1 MYEEQRERRV
11 VRMTWDIDPATTNE
25 MIRDTGVS
33 VFEDDDRMELDAIC
47 KPASINHQTTS
58 LVPKVV
64 DLFFSK
70 TRELLHEVYDVMYVS
85 CNKTASFVFQ
95 SRPIYN
101 MRKLPVLV
109 LIFSECISIKNTIR
123 MK

>member
-47 KPASINHQTTS
+47 KPAPIHHQTTS

-64 DLFFSK
+64 DLFF
-70 TRELLHEVYDVMYVS
+70 
-85 CNKTASFVFQ
+85 F
-95 SRPIYN
+95 
-101 MRKLPVLV
+101 
-109 LIFSECISIKNTIR
+109 KNNRTFA
-123 MK
+123 